1 MGAVLTNS
9 SYDVNIPTNTRL
21 FQIIAPDMGYISRV
35 VLKPLSELDDTAR
48 GEGGFG
54 STGK

>member
-1 MGAVLTNS
+1 MGAVQPIVGNAT
-9 SYDVNIPTNTRL
+9 ITEKTRL
-21 FQIIAPDMGYISRV
+21 FQILAPDMGYISKIRI
-35 VLKPLSELDDTAR
+35 LPESCLDTTTR